1 MGIKKDKKGTN
12 RLLERTM
19 ERLAKKRQ
27 APVYVF
33 VLLLL
38 LYFAASIIVSFTA
51 GSQEVV
57 MFGGN
62 PLYIYTFAGVF
73 SSVANLCVVLMVIF
87 CGKMGFVVSVTV
99 MLVQMPMMLMGIIKG
114 NLGSIP
120 GIFGNTLTIIVVFVI
135 YIDKKKVEEYQH
147 RLREQA
153 TTDILTGLPNGFA
166 G

>member
-1 MGIKKDKKGTN
+1 MGIKKDKKGAN

-19 ERLAKKRQ
+19 ERLTKRRQ

-73 SSVANLCVVLMVIF
+73 SSVANLCVVLMVF
-87 CGKMGFVVSVTV
+87 
-99 MLVQMPMMLMGIIKG
+99 L
-114 NLGSIP
+114 SIC
-120 GIFGNTLTIIVVFVI
+120 
-135 YIDKKKVEEYQH
+135 
-147 RLREQA
+147 
-153 TTDILTGLPNGFA
+153 
-166 G
+166 